1 MTTLSE
7 IFARQLEA
15 HTDKGSTHSYIEVYE
30 DLLRDKK
37 VGVLLEI
44 GVFKGY
50 SLKMWQE
57 FFPLALVLGLDI
69 DLSQVQVAHRLT
81 VQGDATNAEFVR
93 ETFGHL
99 QFDLVIDDGS
109 HLLEDQIK
117 SFEAFRPL
125 MNQGSLY
132 VIEDVQD
139 PASYDQLLALH
150 PDVDAKLFDRRSVK
164 NRYDDVLIVYSF

>member
-7 IFARQLEA
+7 IFTRQLEA
-15 HTDKGSTHSYIEVYE
+15 HTDKGSAHSYIEVYE
-30 DLLRDKK
+30 DLLKDKK
-37 VGVLLEI
+37 VGVMLEI

-50 SLKMWQE
+50 SLAMWQE
-57 FFPLALVLGLDI
+57 FFPLELVLGLDI
-69 DLSQVQVAHRLT
+69 DLTHIEAPNLKV
-81 VQGDATNAEFVR
+81 VQGDATDAEFVR

-99 QFDLVIDDGS
+99 RFDLVIDDGS

-125 MNQGSLY
+125 TNQGSLY
-132 VIEDVQD
+132 VIEDIQD
-139 PASYDQLLALH
+139 PASYDRLLALH
-150 PDVDAKLFDRRSVK
+150 PAARLIDRRSVK

>member
-7 IFARQLEA
+7 IFTRQLEA
-15 HTDKGSTHSYIEVYE
+15 HTDKGSAHSYIEVYD
-30 DLLRDKK
+30 DLLKDKK
-37 VGVLLEI
+37 VGVMLEI

-50 SLKMWQE
+50 SLAMWQE

-69 DLSQVQVAHRLT
+69 DLTHVEMPNLKVI
-81 VQGDATNAEFVR
+81 QGDATNYEFLR

-99 QFDLVIDDGS
+99 RFDLVIDDGS

-117 SFEAFRPL
+117 SFEAFRLL

-132 VIEDVQD
+132 VIEDIQD
-139 PASYDQLLALH
+139 PATYDRLLALD
-150 PDVDAKLFDRRSVK
+150 PAARLIDRRSVK